1 MSNTLYAGVAAP
13 QNIVTPS
20 FADFNQVFKF
30 TSSEPIDFSGATV
43 RMQLREQPN
52 ADQVF
57 LEFTTEDNSITI
69 TDTDELTLY
78 MPAARLKVVGLFFYD
93 LKVVYLSGETVYYL
107 RGTFELTQSVT
118 R

>member
-1 MSNTLYAGVAAP
+1 MKTLNAGIAA
-13 QNIVTPS
+13 QLNIVAPS
-20 FADFNQVFKF
+20 FADFSEVITFD
-30 TSSEPIDFSGATV
+30 SSEPIDFSGATV
-43 RMQLREQPN
+43 TMQLREQPN

-57 LEFTTEDNSITI
+57 LEFTTADNSITI
-69 TDTDELTLY
+69 TDTNELTFA
-78 MPAARLKVVGLFFYD
+78 MPAARLKIVGLFYYD